1 MSAPHSRVVKRSVLL
16 SGHRTSVS
24 IEEPFWD
31 ALKEIAQARDTSLNG
46 LIATI
51 DAARN
56 GENLSSAIRI
66 AVLAHYRRQG
76 ADG

>member
-46 LIATI
+46 LIAAI